1 MSSYL
6 FSKSFR
12 RKGFLLFILF
22 LSIANLL
29 FSSINIA
36 SSNLNAFSKESWANY
51 VGDLRL
57 SGSFNEVFLNALES
71 HPNVEEFNALSIV
84 YSNVIYEDEKYSA
97 MLVYVHNP
105 DGLMGYSLREGNSS
119 GVLFLTSSSLKLK
132 KGDVVSIVYNQKK
145 IDVNITG
152 IASALHLFGIVNLQL
167 IVQKDL
173 LKSLGKDHYDLIF
186 VKLKKE
192 DSKFTDELKEIAS
205 KTGSKIESIL
215 IIDKEAY
222 PGKEEIKAASSSF
235 TFFSLLSLFIIFVAM
250 VVYQLIYLEMNREE
264 IIYLKTIGFTKRD
277 LVLSYISPLLL
288 VLVVSS
294 LIGSLASVYFSR
306 FIFDS
311 AIRSTPVDFSGVLL
325 SRFVFKV
332 GFNELLYSNFIIIS
346 LFLVS
351 LTFLLLYLFK
361 RKEELVKGFRGF
373 RTANL
378 RLKLVLFSS
387 FSRLWALALTILLFA
402 LIISSTASVYSLMKS
417 WDSSIKEL
425 NSFYDYFIY
434 GLGDTSKIPE
444 IPNASIMVAN
454 FHFGKV
460 KDVGVVTA
468 SFLKIGD
475 VMPKLIEG
483 RWNLNRGEAIVSLT
497 LARTL
502 NVKVGDTLRY
512 STGTY
517 EGDFKVVGIAFI
529 PLLYLYTRETE
540 ALVINYEDYKSLF
553 GNERTFVVFLKGNLE
568 DSLKTLEQNGFVVSW
583 RTSEESVRIASEGGR
598 IALIFLNFLS
608 LSLAFSS
615 IMLVGIIAASEIYS
629 KIRYFATL
637 ILLGLRGREIL
648 LLLFASMLLIS
659 LASLPLSYPLYQ
671 LIASFLKVQILSF
684 TGFFEVNISFFD
696 LLTGLFYIIIPSFLV
711 VLIAYRVLKKI
722 NLVEILRK

>member
-6 FSKSFR
+6 VLKSFR

-57 SGSFNEVFLNALES
+57 TGRFNEDFLNAIEN
-71 HPNVEEFNALSIV
+71 HPSVEELNALSIV
-84 YSNVIYEDEKYSA
+84 FSNVIYKDEKYSA
-97 MLVYVHNP
+97 MLINVFNP
-105 DGLMGYSLREGNSS
+105 SGLMGYNLLEGNSS
-119 GVLFLTSSSLKLK
+119 GALFLTSSSLKLK
-132 KGDVVSIVYNQKK
+132 EGDVLSIVYNQKK
-145 IDVNITG
+145 VEVNITG
-152 IASALHLFGIVNLQL
+152 IASALYLFGIVNLQL
-167 IVQKDL
+167 IVEKDL
-173 LKSLGKDHYDLIF
+173 LRSLGKDNYDLIF
-186 VKLKKE
+186 IKLKKE
-192 DSKFTDELKEIAS
+192 DSKFTDELKEIAL
-205 KTGSKIESIL
+205 KTGSTMESII

-222 PGKEEIKAASSSF
+222 PGKEEIRAASSSLS
-235 TFFSLLSLFIIFVAM
+235 FFSLLSLLIIFVAM
-250 VVYQLIYLEMNREE
+250 IVYQLIYLEMNREE

-277 LVLSYISPLLL
+277 LVFSYISPLLL
-288 VLVVSS
+288 VLVVAC
-294 LIGSLASVYFSR
+294 LIGSLASVYFSK

-311 AIRSTPVDFSGVLL
+311 AIRSTPIDFSGILL

-332 GFNELLYSNFIIIS
+332 GFDELLYSNFVTVFLFLIS
-346 LFLVS
+346 LI
-351 LTFLLLYLFK
+351 FLLIYLFK

-387 FSRLWALALTILLFA
+387 FSRLWALALIILLFA
-402 LIISSTASVYSLMKS
+402 LIISSTASVHSLINS
-417 WDSSIKEL
+417 WDYSIKEL

-444 IPNASIMVAN
+444 IHNASIMVAN

-468 SFLKIGD
+468 SFLKIGG

-502 NVKVGDTLRY
+502 NIKVGDTLRY

-553 GNERTFVVFLKGNLE
+553 GNEKTFVVFLKGNLE

-583 RTSEESVRIASEGGR
+583 RTSEDSVRMASEGGR
-598 IALIFLNFLS
+598 IALVFLNFLS
-608 LSLAFSS
+608 LTLTFSS
-615 IMLVGIIAASEIYS
+615 IMLVSIIAASEIYS

-637 ILLGLRGREIL
+637 MLLGLRNREIL
-648 LLLFASMLLIS
+648 LLLFVSMLFIS
-659 LASLPLSYPLYQ
+659 LISLPLSYPLYQ
-671 LIASFLKVQILSF
+671 LIASFLRAQIISF
-684 TGFFEVNISFFD
+684 TGFFEVNVSLFY
-696 LLTGLFYIIIPSFLV
+696 LSTGLLYVAIPSFLV
-711 VLIAYRVLKKI
+711 ILISYRVLKKI
-722 NLVEILRK
+722 NLVEILRT